1 MTTHSSR
8 YACRI
13 GPTGMTGALGL
24 LLLLFLAVAGPVIWG
39 ADASHL
45 DVAAAQQGPS
55 ARHLLGTDSL
65 GRDMLARVLSGA
77 RLSLVLA
84 VSATALGSA
93 AGVLLGAFP
102 TVLGHRGRRAWESA
116 MNTAIAFPALLLALC
131 VATVAGVGATGAVVA
146 LGIATA
152 PNYARLTYT
161 LASSV
166 SGSDYVSAARILG
179 VSRWRLTLRHILPNI
194 AEPLIVTTTL
204 QVGGMLI
211 ALSGLSFLGL
221 GVQSPSYDWG
231 RLLSENLNRIYT
243 APAAALAP
251 GVAIVIAGLVFNAL
265 GESAAALVRRDPAT
279 ARTARPRW
287 FGGALRRTTAGPP
300 QAATAAQ
307 ETAGQETAGPTADA
321 YALRVH
327 DLSVVFPSPAKPV
340 HTVRGVTLD
349 VGRGEK
355 VGIVG
360 ESGSGKTLTA
370 LAIAGLVPQPG
381 RVTAGLMEIAGRDPA
396 SLRAPEQRRLLGSM
410 TAVVFQDPQSSFNPA
425 LKMGRQL
432 TEASEVHLGL
442 PRAKAMRLAQ
452 DRLHQVRVP
461 SPAIR
466 MAQYPHELSGGM
478 RQRAMI
484 AMGLMGEPALIIAD
498 EPTTAL
504 DVTVQEQIVRL
515 LGQINEDTGA
525 AILMISHDI
534 SVVTSLCQRVV
545 VMYAGRIVEDIGLTS
560 LLDGPAHPYTEALLA
575 AVPHMTSDRDQ
586 PLATIPGRPPQPLEM
601 PCGCAFAPRCRFA
614 SEQCRSEQP
623 PLEVR
628 DGRRIACWHPR
639 PPIPAGRTGT
649 TTTEV
654 GPA

>member
-1 MTTHSSR
+1 MTKQGSR
-8 YACRI
+8 YASRI
-13 GPTGMTGALGL
+13 GPTGMMGALGL
-24 LLLLFLAVAGPVIWG
+24 LLLLFLAACGPVIWG

-45 DVAAAQQGPS
+45 DVAAARQGPS

-65 GRDMLARVLSGA
+65 GRDMFARVMAGA
-77 RLSLVLA
+77 RLSLILA
-84 VSATALGSA
+84 VLATALGSA
-93 AGVLLGAFP
+93 AGVVLGAFP
-102 TVLGHRGRRAWESA
+102 TVLGRRGRRAWESA

-131 VATVAGVGATGAVVA
+131 VATVAGVGAKGAVVA
-146 LGIATA
+146 LGVATA

-166 SGSDYVSAARILG
+166 SGSDYVSAARMLG
-179 VSRWRLTLRHILPNI
+179 VSRSRLMLRHVLPNI

-221 GVQSPSYDWG
+221 GVQPPSYDWG
-231 RLLSENLNRIYT
+231 RLLSENVNRIYT
-243 APAAALAP
+243 APAAALGP

-265 GESAAALVRRDPAT
+265 GETAAALVRDDAVASARD
-279 ARTARPRW
+279 ARPRW
-287 FGGALRRTTAGPP
+287 FGGARRRTAAGLQ
-300 QAATAAQ
+300 QAG
-307 ETAGQETAGPTADA
+307 TAGQKTAVPVADADA

-327 DLSVVFPSPAKPV
+327 ELRVVFPGPAGPV

-349 VGRGEK
+349 VRRGET
-355 VGIVG
+355 VGLVG

-370 LAIAGLVPQPG
+370 MAIAGLVPEPG
-381 RVTAGLMEIAGRDPA
+381 QVIVGRLEIAGRDPSA
-396 SLRAPEQRRLLGSM
+396 LRAPERRRLLGST
-410 TAVVFQDPQSSFNPA
+410 TAVVFQDPLSSFNPA
-425 LKMGRQL
+425 LRMGRQL

-442 PRAKAMRLAQ
+442 PHAEAMRLAQ
-452 DRLHQVRVP
+452 DRLNQVRVP

-484 AMGLMGEPALIIAD
+484 AMGLMGRPELIIAD

-515 LGQINEDTGA
+515 LGRINEDTGA
-525 AILMISHDI
+525 AVLMISHDI
-534 SVVTSLCQRVV
+534 SVVTSLCRRVV
-545 VMYAGRIVEDIGLTS
+545 VMYAGLIVEDVGVGS

-575 AVPHMTSDRDQ
+575 AVPHMGSDRDQ
-586 PLATIPGRPPQPLEM
+586 PLATIPGRPPQFLEL
-601 PCGCAFAPRCRFA
+601 PPGCAFAPRCRFA
-614 SEQCRSEQP
+614 SDKCHGEQP
-623 PLEVR
+623 PLEFR
-628 DGRRIACWHPR
+628 DGRRVACWHPR
-639 PPIPAGRTGT
+639 PPSPVDRTDAT
-649 TTTEV
+649 TTKA

>member
-1 MTTHSSR
+1 MTTHGSR
-8 YACRI
+8 YASRI
-13 GPTGMTGALGL
+13 GPTGMMGVLGL
-24 LLLLFLAVAGPVIWG
+24 LLLLFLAIAGPVIWG
-39 ADASHL
+39 AAASHL

-65 GRDMLARVLSGA
+65 GRDMLARVMSGA
-77 RLSLVLA
+77 RLSLILA
-84 VSATALGSA
+84 VLATALGSA

-102 TVLGHRGRRAWESA
+102 TVLGRRGRRAWESA

-131 VATVAGVGATGAVVA
+131 VATVAGVGAKGAVVA

-166 SGSDYVSAARILG
+166 SGADYVLAARILG
-179 VSRWRLTLRHILPNI
+179 VSRSRLMLRHILPNI

-211 ALSGLSFLGL
+211 ALSGLSFIGL
-221 GVQSPSYDWG
+221 GVQPPSYDWG

-243 APAAALAP
+243 ATAAALAP

-265 GESAAALVRRDPAT
+265 GESAAALVRSDPAA
-279 ARTARPRW
+279 ARAARPHW
-287 FGGALRRTTAGPP
+287 FGAALRRTTASRQ
-300 QAATAAQ
+300 QAG
-307 ETAGQETAGPTADA
+307 TAGQETAVPTADADA

-327 DLSVVFPSPAKPV
+327 DLSVVFPGPPGPV
-340 HTVRGVTLD
+340 HTVRGVSLD
-349 VGRGEK
+349 VGRGER

-381 RVTAGLMEIAGRDPA
+381 RVTADRMEIAGRDPA

-410 TAVVFQDPQSSFNPA
+410 TAVVFQDPLSSFNPA

-442 PRAKAMRLAQ
+442 PRAEAIRLVQ
-452 DRLHQVRVP
+452 ERLHQVRIP
-461 SPAIR
+461 SPALR

-484 AMGLMGEPALIIAD
+484 AMGLMGEPELIIAD

-515 LGQINEDTGA
+515 LGQVNEDTGA

-545 VMYAGRIVEDIGLTS
+545 VMYAGRIVEDIDVAS
-560 LLDGPAHPYTEALLA
+560 LLAGPAHPYTQALLA
-575 AVPHMTSDRDQ
+575 AMPHMASDRDQ
-586 PLATIPGRPPQPLEM
+586 PLATIPGRPPQPPEL

-614 SEQCRSEQP
+614 SDKCRSEQP
-623 PLEVR
+623 PLEFR
-628 DGRRIACWHPR
+628 DRRRVACWHPR
-639 PPIPAGRTGT
+639 PPFSADRTDT
-649 TTTEV
+649 TTTKA

>member
-1 MTTHSSR
+1 MTKQSSR
-8 YACRI
+8 YVSRI
-13 GPTGMTGALGL
+13 GPTGMMGALGL
-24 LLLLFLAVAGPVIWG
+24 LLLLFLAACGPVFWG

-65 GRDMLARVLSGA
+65 GRDMFARVMSAA
-77 RLSLVLA
+77 RLSLILA
-84 VSATALGSA
+84 VLATALGSA

-102 TVLGHRGRRAWESA
+102 TVLGRRGRRAWESA

-131 VATVAGVGATGAVVA
+131 VATVAGVGAKGAVLA

-166 SGSDYVSAARILG
+166 SGSDYVSAARLLG
-179 VSRWRLTLRHILPNI
+179 VSRSRLMLRHVLPNI

-221 GVQSPSYDWG
+221 GVQPPSYDWG

-243 APAAALAP
+243 APAVALGP
-251 GVAIVIAGLVFNAL
+251 GVAIVVAGLVFNAL
-265 GESAAALVRRDPAT
+265 GETAAALVRDDAAASARD
-279 ARTARPRW
+279 ARPRR
-287 FGGALRRTTAGPP
+287 FGGARPRTAARPP
-300 QAATAAQ
+300 QAG
-307 ETAGQETAGPTADA
+307 TAGQKTAVPGADADA

-327 DLSVVFPSPAKPV
+327 DLDVVFPGPAGPV
-340 HTVRGVTLD
+340 HTVRSVTLD
-349 VGRGEK
+349 VRRGEA

-370 LAIAGLVPQPG
+370 MAIAGLVPEPG
-381 RVTAGLMEIAGRDPA
+381 QVTACRMEIAGRAPGT
-396 SLRAPEQRRLLGSM
+396 LRALERHRLLGST
-410 TAVVFQDPQSSFNPA
+410 TAVVFQDPLSSFNPA
-425 LKMGRQL
+425 LRMGRQL

-442 PRAKAMRLAQ
+442 PHAEAARLAQ
-452 DRLHQVRVP
+452 DRLNQVRVP

-484 AMGLMGEPALIIAD
+484 AMGLMGRPELIIAD

-515 LGQINEDTGA
+515 LGRINEDTGA
-525 AILMISHDI
+525 AVLMISHDI
-534 SVVTSLCQRVV
+534 SVVTALCRRVV
-545 VMYAGRIVEDIGLTS
+545 VMYAGRIVEDTGVGS

-575 AVPHMTSDRDQ
+575 AVPHMGSDRDQ
-586 PLATIPGRPPQPLEM
+586 PLATIPGRPPRSLDLP
-601 PCGCAFAPRCRFA
+601 PGCAFAPRCRFA
-614 SEQCRSEQP
+614 SDQCRREQP
-623 PLEVR
+623 PLEFR
-628 DGRRIACWHPR
+628 DGRRVACWHPR
-639 PPIPAGRTGT
+639 PPSPADRTDT
-649 TTTEV
+649 TTTKA

>member
-1 MTTHSSR
+1 MTTHAGR
-8 YACRI
+8 YAFRI
-13 GPTGMTGALGL
+13 GPTGMLGALGL
-24 LLLLFLAVAGPVIWG
+24 LLLLFVAVAGPVIWG

-45 DVAAAQQGPS
+45 NVAAAQQGPS
-55 ARHLLGTDSL
+55 AQHLLGTDSL
-65 GRDMLARVLSGA
+65 GRDMFARVMSGA

-84 VSATALGSA
+84 VLATALGSA

-102 TVLGHRGRRAWESA
+102 TVLGRRGRRAWESV

-131 VATVAGVGATGAVVA
+131 VATVAGVGAKGAVWA
-146 LGIATA
+146 LGIASA
-152 PNYARLTYT
+152 PNFARLTYT

-166 SGSDYVSAARILG
+166 SGSDYVLAARILG
-179 VSRWRLTLRHILPNI
+179 VSRPRLMLRHVLPNI

-211 ALSGLSFLGL
+211 ALSGLSFIGL
-221 GVQSPSYDWG
+221 GVQPPSYDWG
-231 RLLSENLNRIYT
+231 RLLNENLNRIYT

-251 GVAIVIAGLVFNAL
+251 GVAIVIAGLVFTAL
-265 GESAAALVRRDPAT
+265 GESATALVRADAPPA
-279 ARTARPRW
+279 RLGR
-287 FGGALRRTTAGPP
+287 FGGAPRPTAAPRPQAGP
-300 QAATAAQ
+300 
-307 ETAGQETAGPTADA
+307 AGQKPAMPTADAGA

-327 DLSVVFPSPAKPV
+327 DLSVVFPGPVGPV

-349 VGRGEK
+349 VRRGER

-370 LAIAGLVPQPG
+370 MAIAGLVPEPG
-381 RVTAGLMEIAGRDPA
+381 RVTAARMEIAGRDPGT
-396 SLRAPEQRRLLGSM
+396 LRAPERRRLLGSM
-410 TAVVFQDPQSSFNPA
+410 TAVVFQDPLSSFNPA

-442 PRAKAMRLAQ
+442 PHAQAIRLAQ

-461 SPAIR
+461 SPALR

-484 AMGLMGEPALIIAD
+484 AMGLMGEPELIIAD

-515 LGQINEDTGA
+515 LGQINQDTNA
-525 AILMISHDI
+525 AVLMISHDI
-534 SVVTSLCQRVV
+534 SVVTSLCHRVV
-545 VMYAGRIVEDIGLTS
+545 VMYAGHIVEDIDVAS
-560 LLDGPAHPYTEALLA
+560 LLAGPAHPYTQALLA
-575 AVPHMTSDRDQ
+575 SVPHMGSDRNQ
-586 PLATIPGRPPQPLEM
+586 PLATIPGRPPQPLEL
-601 PCGCAFAPRCRFA
+601 PGGCAFAPRCPFA
-614 SEQCRSEQP
+614 SDTCRSRQP
-623 PLEVR
+623 PLQAR
-628 DGRRIACWHPR
+628 DGRRVACWHPR
-639 PPIPAGRTGT
+639 PPRAADPTDT
-649 TTTEV
+649 TTTTA

>member
-1 MTTHSSR
+1 MTKQCSR
-8 YACRI
+8 YASRI
-13 GPTGMTGALGL
+13 GPTGMMGALGL
-24 LLLLFLAVAGPVIWG
+24 LLLLFLAACGPGIWG
-39 ADASHL
+39 VDAWHL
-45 DVAAAQQGPS
+45 DVAAARQGPS
-55 ARHLLGTDSL
+55 AQHLLGTDSL
-65 GRDMLARVLSGA
+65 GRDMFARVMSGA
-77 RLSLVLA
+77 RLSLILA
-84 VSATALGSA
+84 VLATALGSA

-116 MNTAIAFPALLLALC
+116 MNTAIAFPPLLLALC
-131 VATVAGVGATGAVVA
+131 VATVAGVGAKGAVLA

-166 SGSDYVSAARILG
+166 SGSDYVSAARMLG
-179 VSRWRLTLRHILPNI
+179 VSRSRLMLRHVLPNI

-221 GVQSPSYDWG
+221 GVQPPSYDWG
-231 RLLSENLNRIYT
+231 RLLSENVNRIYT
-243 APAAALAP
+243 APAAALGP

-265 GESAAALVRRDPAT
+265 GETAAALVRDDAAASARD
-279 ARTARPRW
+279 ARPRR
-287 FGGALRRTTAGPP
+287 FGGARSR
-300 QAATAAQ
+300 TAAGLPQ
-307 ETAGQETAGPTADA
+307 PGAAGQETAVADADA
-321 YALRVH
+321 YALRMH
-327 DLSVVFPSPAKPV
+327 DLRIAFPGPAGPV

-349 VGRGEK
+349 VRRGET

-370 LAIAGLVPQPG
+370 MAIAGLVPEPG
-381 RVTAGLMEIAGRDPA
+381 RVTAGRMEIAGRDA
-396 SLRAPEQRRLLGSM
+396 GTLRAPERRKLLGST
-410 TAVVFQDPQSSFNPA
+410 TAVVFQDPLSSFNPA

-442 PRAKAMRLAQ
+442 PHAEAMRLAQ
-452 DRLHQVRVP
+452 NRLNQVRVP

-484 AMGLMGEPALIIAD
+484 AMGLMGRPELIIAD

-515 LGQINEDTGA
+515 LGRINEDTGA
-525 AILMISHDI
+525 AVLMISHDI
-534 SVVTSLCQRVV
+534 SVVTSLCRRVV
-545 VMYAGRIVEDIGLTS
+545 VMYAGRIVEDVGVGS

-575 AVPHMTSDRDQ
+575 AVPHMGSDRDQ
-586 PLATIPGRPPQPLEM
+586 PLATIPGRPPQFLEL
-601 PCGCAFAPRCRFA
+601 PPGCAFAPRCRFA
-614 SEQCRSEQP
+614 SDKCHGEQP
-623 PLEVR
+623 PLEFR
-628 DGRRIACWHPR
+628 DGRRVACWHPR
-639 PPIPAGRTGT
+639 PPLPADRADT
-649 TTTEV
+649 TTTEA

>member
-1 MTTHSSR
+1 MTTHGSR
-8 YACRI
+8 YASRI
-13 GPTGMTGALGL
+13 GPTGMMGALGL
-24 LLLLFLAVAGPVIWG
+24 LLLLFLAIAGPVIWG
-39 ADASHL
+39 AAATHL

-77 RLSLVLA
+77 RLSLILA
-84 VSATALGSA
+84 VLATALGSA

-102 TVLGHRGRRAWESA
+102 TVLGRRGRRAWESA

-131 VATVAGVGATGAVVA
+131 AATVAGVGATGAVVA

-166 SGSDYVSAARILG
+166 SGADYVLAARILG
-179 VSRWRLTLRHILPNI
+179 VSRWRLMLRHILPNI
-194 AEPLIVTTTL
+194 AEPLIVITTL

-221 GVQSPSYDWG
+221 GVQPPSYDWG

-265 GESAAALVRRDPAT
+265 GESAAALVRADPPA
-279 ARTARPRW
+279 ARAARPHR
-287 FGGALRRTTAGPP
+287 FGGALRRAAASRP
-300 QAATAAQ
+300 QAEA
-307 ETAGQETAGPTADA
+307 AGQETAVPTADADA

-327 DLSVVFPSPAKPV
+327 DLSVVFPGPPGPV
-340 HTVRGVTLD
+340 HTVRGVSLD
-349 VGRGEK
+349 VGRGER

-381 RVTAGLMEIAGRDPA
+381 RVAAGLMEIAGRDPA

-410 TAVVFQDPQSSFNPA
+410 TAVVFQDPLSSFNPA

-442 PRAKAMRLAQ
+442 PRAEAMRLAQ
-452 DRLHQVRVP
+452 ERLHQVRVP
-461 SPAIR
+461 SPALR

-484 AMGLMGEPALIIAD
+484 AMGLMGDPELIIAD

-515 LGQINEDTGA
+515 LGRINEDTKA

-545 VMYAGRIVEDIGLTS
+545 VMYAGRIVEDIDVAS
-560 LLDGPAHPYTEALLA
+560 LLDGPAHPYTQALLA
-575 AVPHMTSDRDQ
+575 AVPHMASDRDQ
-586 PLATIPGRPPQPLEM
+586 PLATIPGRPPQPLEL
-601 PCGCAFAPRCRFA
+601 PGGCAFAPRCRFA
-614 SEQCRSEQP
+614 SDKCRSEQP
-623 PLEVR
+623 PLELR
-628 DGRRIACWHPR
+628 DGRRVACWHPR
-639 PPIPAGRTGT
+639 PPFSADRTDT
-649 TTTEV
+649 TTTKA

>member
-1 MTTHSSR
+1 MTKQGGR
-8 YACRI
+8 YASRI
-13 GPTGMTGALGL
+13 GPTGIMGALGL
-24 LLLLFLAVAGPVIWG
+24 LLLLFLAACGPVIWG

-65 GRDMLARVLSGA
+65 GRDMFARVMAGA
-77 RLSLVLA
+77 RLSLILA
-84 VSATALGSA
+84 VLATALGSA

-102 TVLGHRGRRAWESA
+102 TVLGRRGRRAWESA

-131 VATVAGVGATGAVVA
+131 VATVAGVGAKGAVLA
-146 LGIATA
+146 LALATA

-166 SGSDYVSAARILG
+166 SGSDYVSAARMLG
-179 VSRWRLTLRHILPNI
+179 VSRARLMLRHVLPNI

-221 GVQSPSYDWG
+221 GVQPPSYDWG
-231 RLLSENLNRIYT
+231 RLLSENVNRIYT
-243 APAAALAP
+243 APAAALGP
-251 GVAIVIAGLVFNAL
+251 GVAIVVAGLVFNAL
-265 GESAAALVRRDPAT
+265 GETAAALVRDDAASSARD
-279 ARTARPRW
+279 ARPRR
-287 FGGALRRTTAGPP
+287 FAGARRRTTAGGLPR
-300 QAATAAQ
+300 AGTTAQ
-307 ETAGQETAGPTADA
+307 QTAVPAAGPDA

-327 DLSVVFPSPAKPV
+327 DLRVLFPGPAGPV

-349 VGRGEK
+349 VRHGET

-370 LAIAGLVPQPG
+370 MAIAGLVPEPG
-381 RVTAGLMEIAGRDPA
+381 QVTADRLEIAGRDPGT
-396 SLRAPEQRRLLGSM
+396 LRAPERRRLLGST
-410 TAVVFQDPQSSFNPA
+410 TAVVFQDPLSSFNPA

-432 TEASEVHLGL
+432 TEASEAHLGL
-442 PRAKAMRLAQ
+442 PHAEAIRLAQ
-452 DRLHQVRVP
+452 DRLKQVRVP

-484 AMGLMGEPALIIAD
+484 AMGLMGKPELIIAD

-515 LGQINEDTGA
+515 LGRINEDTGA
-525 AILMISHDI
+525 AVLMISHDI
-534 SVVTSLCQRVV
+534 SVVTSLCRRVV
-545 VMYAGRIVEDIGLTS
+545 VMYAGRIVEDVAVGS

-575 AVPHMTSDRDQ
+575 AVPHMGNDRDQ
-586 PLATIPGRPPQPLEM
+586 PLATIPGRPPQSLEL
-601 PCGCAFAPRCRFA
+601 PPGCAFAPRCRFV
-614 SEQCRSEQP
+614 SDKCRGEQP
-623 PLEVR
+623 PLEFR
-628 DGRRIACWHPR
+628 DGRRVACWHPR
-639 PPIPAGRTGT
+639 PPSPADRTDT
-649 TTTEV
+649 TTTKA